1 MKITSNTVFKNS
13 ELKIWFFLHPLKI
26 LARRTSLYGKFQ
38 RIIYTVTY
46 KETLHIPLSI
56 LNDYSSESFILK
68 IIAEMQMKKNLKT
81 SKSKT

>member
-1 MKITSNTVFKNS
+1 M
-13 ELKIWFFLHPLKI
+13 HPLKI

-38 RIIYTVTY
+38 RIIYKVTY
-46 KETLHIPLSI
+46 KETLHNSPSI
-56 LNDYSSESFILK
+56 LNGYSPESLIVK